1 SAFKY
6 IIDYMIT
13 NNKLDPFRVTLNGLS
28 GGGQGTWQ
36 MYQTFPTYPAGLL
49 PMSSDAIAYA
59 SADSAQ
65 KWKFTSIWNIH
76 GGLDGSPAPYTA
88 QQVLLAMQ
96 AAGANYIDL
105 NMTTQG
111 HDTWDSTWSM
121 PAFWP
126 WNLAQYSSNPWC
138 LFGRTQ
144 FCPGD
149 HISLTVGLT
158 PGFQAYQ
165 WRKNGVL
172 LSGTGNSINVTDT
185 GHYDARVERSGIW
198 SDWSHTPVVIS
209 YSAPTVTPD
218 ITTSGL
224 MSKVIPAPDGNSG
237 VTLAEPSGYA
247 TYTWQMAG
255 SGNSIGSSNTIYAK
269 TPGQYTCQVTQQYGC

>member
-1 SAFKY
+1 
-6 IIDYMIT
+6 
-13 NNKLDPFRVTLNGLS
+13 
-28 GGGQGTWQ
+28 
-36 MYQTFPTYPAGLL
+36 
-49 PMSSDAIAYA
+49 
-59 SADSAQ
+59 
-65 KWKFTSIWNIH
+65 
-76 GGLDGSPAPYTA
+76 
-88 QQVLLAMQ
+88 
-96 AAGANYIDL
+96 
-105 NMTTQG
+105 
-111 HDTWDSTWSM
+111 
-121 PAFWP
+121 
-126 WNLAQYSSNPWC
+126 
-138 LFGRTQ
+138 GRTQ

-237 VTLAEPSGYA
+237 VTLFEPTGYA
-247 TYTWQMAG
+247 TYVWQQVG
-255 SGNSIGSSNTIYAK
+255 NNNSIGSSNTIYAN
-269 TPGQYTCQVTQQYGC
+269 TPGQYTCQVTQQFGCSSSPSQAFTVINANGPNKPDPASGLVVSTISPTSLLLNWSQNPAPAFNETGFEIYQATHTGGPYKL